1 MHPFR
6 AVQIQNAEDRWRIRL
21 RPYSHQR
28 HASNCAKI
36 HRDNTGLLSISVI
49 ETFHHEY
56 RGSVL
61 DDIVDNSMTGFEVR
75 LRQGVAFAI
84 HAGGIAKIL
93 IVAHEN
99 ESSFRAADFK
109 RRFQNFLKRRF
120 RREEGFPLILKVE
133 DARNLFEV

>member
-84 HAGGIAKIL
+84 HAR
-93 IVAHEN
+93 
-99 ESSFRAADFK
+99 S
-109 RRFQNFLKRRF
+109 
-120 RREEGFPLILKVE
+120 EEHTSELQSRPHLVCRLLLDKK
-133 DARNLFEV
+133 